1 MKANKE
7 FKNLSNDFWGN
18 VQFISDRLGYSER
31 NSGNLLNYSKETI
44 HNLFK
49 NNKLIID
56 DNMLDRVVAYLKY
69 RKNVLTNKVK
79 PYLMDI
85 NESKKKFNELKER
98 YSNEKFQSPQPMNK
112 QRGDKKDYN
121 YFTCAINLLTEHVV
135 NKFNKEYS
143 LQISCDYD
151 PQHLTCLIEDKKI
164 KSAYSRR
171 FDGAIPSVLNPM
183 AIWEIKE
190 YYYTTTFGS
199 RIADGIYETRLDGYE
214 IKDTDGK
221 KPTHYFMI
229 DGYSTW
235 WEQGKPYLCR
245 IIDSL
250 NKGLV
255 DEVIFGKE
263 IYDVWSQRITQT
275 CQSIISDDHKDN
287 N

>member
-1 MKANKE
+1 MKGNKK
-7 FKNLSNDFWGN
+7 FKNLGTDFWGN
-18 VQFISDRLGYSER
+18 VQFISERLGYSKKK
-31 NSGNLLNYSKETI
+31 NLLTYSKEQI
-44 HNLFK
+44 CNLFK
-49 NNKLIID
+49 DNNLIITE
-56 DNMLDRVVAYLKY
+56 NMLNNVMAYLEY
-69 RKNVLTNKVK
+69 RRNTLTNEIK

-85 NESKKKFNELKER
+85 DESKKRFNKLKKE
-98 YSNEKFQSPQPMNK
+98 YGNEIFQSPQPMNK
-112 QRGDKKDYN
+112 QKGDKKDYN
-121 YFTCAINLLTEHVV
+121 YFTCAINLLTEHTI
-135 NKFNKEYS
+135 NKFNEKHLSY
-143 LQISCDYD
+143 IGCDYD
-151 PQHLTCLIEDKKI
+151 PRHLTCLTKNKKI
-164 KSAYSRR
+164 KNTYSRR
-171 FDGAIPSVLNPM
+171 FDGAIPEVFDPV

-214 IKDTDGK
+214 IKNTCEK
-221 KPTHYFMI
+221 KPIHYFMV

-263 IYDVWSQRITQT
+263 IYDVWPQRVVQA
-275 CQSIISDDHKDN
+275 CQSILDSFEDN